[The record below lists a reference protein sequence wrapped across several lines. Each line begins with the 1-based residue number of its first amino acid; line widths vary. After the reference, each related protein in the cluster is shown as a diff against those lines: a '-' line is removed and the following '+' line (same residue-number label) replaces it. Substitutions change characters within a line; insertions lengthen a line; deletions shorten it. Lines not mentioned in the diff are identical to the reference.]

1 MKYIF
6 LIIFWSVAFFLVVW
20 IYDGQ
25 IPTKNL
31 VQYNEWLEKFQ
42 AESIKDKNLSNRE
55 FQILIFSNSSPE
67 LRWQIDQNTKDIT
80 SQKVNRVLNQ
90 LKIVGAFNNAKLD
103 NNDDLI
109 VQVKDNE
116 KEFYGRI
123 PMEEVKNNI
132 RVQVLLQ
139 LLDAYK

>member
-42 AESIKDKNLSNRE
+42 AESIKDKNLSKRE

-116 KEFYGRI
+116 KE
-123 PMEEVKNNI
+123 
-132 RVQVLLQ
+132 
-139 LLDAYK
+139 